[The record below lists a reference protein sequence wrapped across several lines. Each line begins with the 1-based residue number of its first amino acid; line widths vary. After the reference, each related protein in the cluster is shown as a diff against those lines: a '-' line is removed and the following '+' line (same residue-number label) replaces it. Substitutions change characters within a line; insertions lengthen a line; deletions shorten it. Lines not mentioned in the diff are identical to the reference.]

1 MLDLPPVL
9 LLSISGRFMSTSRSK
24 LRRFARYP
32 ARVQAFVNNSLGDSL
47 LFAAFR
53 MKKAI

>member
-9 LLSISGRFMSTSRSK
+9 LLSIFGRFMSTSRSK